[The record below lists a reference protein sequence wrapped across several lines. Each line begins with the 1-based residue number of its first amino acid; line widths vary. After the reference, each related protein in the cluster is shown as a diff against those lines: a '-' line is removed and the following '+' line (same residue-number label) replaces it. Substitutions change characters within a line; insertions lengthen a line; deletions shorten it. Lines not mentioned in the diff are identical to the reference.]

1 MRAKFIRGQEPK
13 TAMGIG
19 LARELADKT
28 SDAYSFSRYGLDSWT
43 EIASLMLDQGSSED
57 VVEWVLRSKHMRW
70 AADHILVDS
79 DEEIG
84 LAGFEHYLK
93 RNAND
98 IQKDLANPDLLK

>member
-28 SDAYSFSRYGLDSWT
+28 SDAYSFSRYGMDSWT

-70 AADHILVDS
+70 AADHMPDFN
-79 DEEIG
+79 EEIG
-84 LAGFEHYLK
+84 LAGFEYYLK
-93 RNAND
+93 RNTND
-98 IQKDLANPDLLK
+98 IQKDLVNPDLLK